1 MSTPR
6 DSGCTLTGALSVTTE
21 IEGSVTIIHG
31 PSGCAH
37 HNFSLL
43 HALCAGRDDP
53 RLPRVLST
61 DLAETDIIF
70 GGEDALD
77 AAIRRASGKN
87 PSIICVLST
96 CVTGAIGDDVEAV
109 CRGFS
114 GIPVISIP
122 TAGFLGGGFHQ
133 GHVQALMS
141 LSSLAEDDGKI
152 PSANLVG
159 EKTLE
164 TERDEHFNEVRRLLA
179 AIGIPICTR
188 FVCRTSVGEI
198 SRLSRGGCN
207 ILRDPSMEGVGRFLE
222 ERFGT
227 PFISS
232 FPIGSRGTIQF
243 LEEVGRVFSLDVS
256 GAIAEEE
263 ARQARIFHE
272 FRSLRGKRVRFC
284 DPSGNRTDSEVC
296 REVASAAG
304 MSVHPEGYPVPVP
317 EPFPVGTEGIRRL
330 LYRWRRAC
338 RA

>member
-1 MSTPR
+1 MSIPR
-6 DSGCTLTGALSVTTE
+6 DNGCTLTGALSVTTE

-31 PSGCAH
+31 PGGCAH
-37 HNFSLL
+37 HNFSLF
-43 HALCAGRDDP
+43 HALCSARDDP

-77 AAIRRASGKN
+77 AAIRRAAVKN

-96 CVTGAIGDDVEAV
+96 CVTGAIGDDVDAV
-109 CRGFS
+109 CRGYHE
-114 GIPVISIP
+114 IPVISIP

-133 GHVQALMS
+133 GHVQALIS
-141 LSSLAEDDGKI
+141 LSYLAEDGEKM
-152 PSANLVG
+152 PSVNLVG

-164 TERDEHFNEVRRLLA
+164 TERDEHYNEVRRLLS
-179 AIGIPICTR
+179 AIGIPVCTR
-188 FVCRTSVGEI
+188 FVCRTGIGEI
-198 SRLSRGGCN
+198 SRLSRGACN
-207 ILRDPSMEGVGRFLE
+207 ILRDPSMERVGRFLE

-232 FPIGSRGTIQF
+232 FPIGPRATIRF
-243 LEEVGRVFSLDVS
+243 LEELGSVFSLDVS

-263 ARQARIFHE
+263 ARQERIFRE
-272 FRSLRGKRVRFC
+272 FRSLDGKKVQFI
-284 DPSGNRTDSEVC
+284 DPFGNRTDSEVC
-296 REVASAAG
+296 REIATATG
-304 MSVHPEGYPVPVP
+304 LIVHPEGCPVPVP

>member
-31 PSGCAH
+31 PAGCAH

-43 HALCAGRDDP
+43 HALCAGRDDL
-53 RLPRVLST
+53 RLPRVFST

-70 GGEDALD
+70 GGENALD
-77 AAIRRASGKN
+77 AAIRRAAGKN
-87 PSIICVLST
+87 PPLICVLST
-96 CVTGAIGDDVEAV
+96 CVTGAIGDDVDAV
-109 CRGFS
+109 CRGCRE
-114 GIPVISIP
+114 IPVISIP

-141 LSSLAEDDGKI
+141 LSSLAGDDGKI
-152 PSANLVG
+152 PSVNLVG

-188 FVCRTSVGEI
+188 FVCRTSLGEI
-198 SRLSRGGCN
+198 SRLSLGTCN

-222 ERFGT
+222 KKFGT
-227 PFISS
+227 PFINS

-243 LEEVGRVFSLDVS
+243 LEEVGRLFSLDVS
-256 GAIAEEE
+256 GATAEEE
-263 ARQARIFHE
+263 ARQDRIFHE
-272 FRSLRGKRVRFC
+272 FRSLRGKRVTFC
-284 DPSGNRTDSEVC
+284 DPFGNRIDSDIC
-296 REVASAAG
+296 RELAHAAG
-304 MSVHPEGYPVPVP
+304 MSVHPAGHTVPVP
-317 EPFPVGTEGIRRL
+317 DPLPVGTEGIRRL

>member
-1 MSTPR
+1 MNTPR

-31 PSGCAH
+31 PAGCAH
-37 HNFSLL
+37 HNFSLF

-77 AAIRRASGKN
+77 AAIRRAAAKN
-87 PSIICVLST
+87 PSLICVLST
-96 CVTGAIGDDVEAV
+96 CVTGAIGDDVDAI
-109 CRGFS
+109 CRGYH

-133 GHVQALMS
+133 GHIQALMS
-141 LSSLAEDDGKI
+141 LSSLAKDDEKI
-152 PSANLVG
+152 PSVNLVG

-164 TERDEHFNEVRRLLA
+164 NERDEHFNEVRRLLA
-179 AIGIPICTR
+179 AAGIPICTR
-188 FVCRTSVGEI
+188 FVCRTTVGGI
-198 SRLSRGGCN
+198 SRLSRGSCN
-207 ILRDPSMEGVGRFLE
+207 ILRDPSMEEVGRFLE

-232 FPIGSRGTIQF
+232 FPIGSRGTIRF
-243 LEEVGRVFSLDVS
+243 LEEVGRLFFLDVS
-256 GAIAEEE
+256 GAIADEE
-263 ARQARIFHE
+263 ARQDRIFRE
-272 FRSLRGKRVRFC
+272 FRSLAGKRITFC
-284 DPSGNRTDSEVC
+284 DPFGNRTDSEVC
-296 REVASAAG
+296 REIASAAG
-304 MSVHPEGYPVPVP
+304 LIVHPEGYPVPVP
-317 EPFPVGTEGIRRL
+317 EPFPVGTGGIRRL
-330 LYRWRRAC
+330 LYQWRRAC